1 VKERLDYRLAEERDR
16 FNVKMTNLQDD
27 YEGKI
32 RSDERQ
38 HEEEVEILQG
48 EIEEAERKYQGVV

>member
-1 VKERLDYRLAEERDR
+1 MDYRLAEERDR
-16 FNVKMTNLQDD
+16 FNVKMTNMQDD
-27 YEGKI
+27 YEAKI

-48 EIEEAERKYQGVV
+48 EIEEAERKY

>member
-1 VKERLDYRLAEERDR
+1 
-16 FNVKMTNLQDD
+16 MTNMQDD
-27 YEGKI
+27 YEAKI

-38 HEEEVEILQG
+38 HEEEVEILHG